1 MALHNLERASL
12 AWKELRIE
20 MLSEEPFSE
29 DLCVLILY
37 YATLLH
43 SLIIPCNFL
52 VLSLEFSM

>member
-1 MALHNLERASL
+1 MVLHNLEIASL

-37 YATLLH
+37 PATLL
-43 SLIIPCNFL
+43 
-52 VLSLEFSM
+52 